1 MAKYL
6 VTGGAGFI
14 GSRICELLIEEGN
27 TVKVI
32 DNLSSGKLS
41 NLDLV
46 INNPN
51 FNFINGDIR
60 DFNLCLEAAK
70 GMDYIIHQAAL
81 VSVPKSIE
89 VPFEN
94 NSINVDGFVNVLE
107 AARLNNVQRVVYA
120 SSSAVY
126 GDNEDEKKIETRIG
140 NPISPYALSKY
151 MDELYAKLYFRV
163 YNLESIGLRYF
174 NVFGPKQDPSSVYSG
189 VISIFV
195 DRLIANKDLSIYGDG
210 TITRDFVYVDDVAKA
225 NVLAATS
232 NIKGANVYNIGTGIS
247 TSIGNLAKILIE
259 ISKKDVQINYLPPRV
274 GDILHSCANI
284 KKAIDELG
292 FNPKVE
298 IKDGLS
304 RIYKELSSK

>member
-89 VPFEN
+89 VPLEN
-94 NSINVDGFVNVLE
+94 KSINVDGFVNVLE
-107 AARLNNVQRVVYA
+107 AAVYA

>member
-89 VPFEN
+89 VPLEN